1 MALSASAKTSWCVQA
16 MEAPVEDS
24 GVVEVMAGGDGDE
37 PCSEETVNQII
48 QVSSVGAGDILSTL
62 GKAF

>member
-1 MALSASAKTSWCVQA
+1 